1 MSMKIGIISFTEQ
14 VTRKMI
20 RNPEGT
26 SPPTIYVGKEE
37 DYDMSK
43 FVPADVTRGVCSL
56 VFTTQYHVLRV
67 MIS

>member
-1 MSMKIGIISFTEQ
+1 
-14 VTRKMI
+14 MI